1 MEIDKMNW
9 RDVARK
15 PFELVGMDAPRETVR
30 VLRHRLFGAP
40 YVWTDFPPV
49 IQIST
54 NNYCGPGVCG
64 VLCEYCF
71 PQWHIAR
78 GKDYPGELSMEVL
91 EWIFRNIGRYGRG
104 MWYYSFFLDNDGLA
118 DLRNPEIFKLARQLA
133 PDVPNE
139 T

>member
-54 NNYCGPGVCG
+54 NNYCGPEVCG

-71 PQWHIAR
+71 PQWNIAR

-91 EWIFRNIGRYGRG
+91 EWCVLRIWMVSALLCRLIMRLCIVWCIVVSLVLLRRLCGRWT
-104 MWYYSFFLDNDGLA
+104 MS
-118 DLRNPEIFKLARQLA
+118 LRI
-133 PDVPNE
+133 
-139 T
+139 